1 MPRRLTDLKI
11 TNVDR
16 VRAGANGKSRIV
28 LFKAHTESDEVVPD
42 AERAEGD
49 EKGNTMAIDMDA
61 LEPEVRAEVEAL
73 IAERDELKTGA
84 AAEEAAPSEE
94 QIADEVEKAL
104 AALTAEQIVDRFEG
118 VELAPTPEPEM
129 DDVLKG
135 LPEAVVAEIQKGRE
149 AAERVSKMEER
160 EAIREQTEFAKS
172 ELAGLTEAPA
182 ELGETLH
189 DIRKSVSEDQW
200 QAVARLLKSAAAQAA
215 EAQDVL
221 MAERGS
227 GAAPMSDGAQ
237 ALADRQAEI
246 AKAHDTTPEQA
257 LLWIADNEPE
267 FIVKARG

>member
-1 MPRRLTDLKI
+1 
-11 TNVDR
+11 
-16 VRAGANGKSRIV
+16 
-28 LFKAHTESDEVVPD
+28 
-42 AERAEGD
+42 
-49 EKGNTMAIDMDA
+49 MAIDMDA

-84 AAEEAAPSEE
+84 AEGAAPSEE

-104 AALTAEQIVDRFEG
+104 AALTPEQIVDRFEG

-172 ELAGLTEAPA
+172 ELSGLTEAPA
-182 ELGETLH
+182 ELGVTLH

-227 GAAPMSDGAQ
+227 GAAPVSDGAQ